1 MKNTAQRLLDKVY
14 ANEMTIEQLTQ
25 AEDISAVTIK
35 EVCSFFKDNE
45 VLVGREY
52 ALTLSIIKSV
62 LDKGE
67 SRTDYDVIMKF
78 IKGSEDVNST
88 IPFKSEEMVSMYIKN
103 QMMFY
108 LIEVVRF
115 SQMQKKNLK
124 DTASYNR
131 HLEKS
136 LSDMTFAIAVSFEL
150 GSEVGEI
157 ESLLDKY
164 FEFNYYVNT
173 VVCWEGF
180 NSLKVY
186 EEFNKFTMKNEDMLF
201 DMYEKTNLKYESI
214 KDYIEAQNE
223 KAIGV
228 FSKVLIDKISDGKED
243 IHSAI
248 ALLGEESYNRVKEKC
263 LENNVNIEV
272 YR

>member
-1 MKNTAQRLLDKVY
+1 MKNIAQQLLNKVY
-14 ANEMTIEQLTQ
+14 VNEVTIEQLIQ
-25 AEDISAVTIK
+25 SEDISAVTVK
-35 EVCSFFKDNE
+35 EVCNFFRDNE
-45 VLVGREY
+45 TLVRQEY
-52 ALTLSIIKSV
+52 TLSLNIIKNV
-62 LDKGE
+62 FDKGE
-67 SRTDYDVIMKF
+67 SRTDYDAVMKF

-88 IPFKSEEMVSMYIKN
+88 IPFKADEMVSMYIKN

-108 LIEVVRF
+108 LIEIVRF

-150 GSEVGEI
+150 GSDVGEI
-157 ESLLDKY
+157 ENLLDKY

-173 VVCWEGF
+173 VLCWEEF

-186 EEFNKFTMKNEDMLF
+186 EEFNKFTSKNEDILF
-201 DMYEKTNLKYESI
+201 DMYKKTNLKYESI
-214 KDYIEAQNE
+214 KDYIEGENE
-223 KAIGV
+223 KAICA
-228 FSKVLIDKISDGKED
+228 FSQVLLDKISDEKED

-248 ALLGEESYNRVKEKC
+248 ALLGEESYKKVKEKC
-263 LENNVNIEV
+263 LENNVNIEI